1 MENVLQNYAVD
12 PQLDRKEA
20 VRLMRLALSL
30 DDGDPSTLATAALI
44 SALLVGDCETEIEM
58 SDRAVTL
65 NPNSHRAW
73 NCRGWVYKVAGQP
86 EEAIRSFERA
96 MRMSP
101 VDPQQYTV
109 LTGMGFAL
117 MSKSAIE
124 RISFAEGI
132 VRRREFIALLGGA
145 AAIRPLGAHAE
156 RPRERILYFT
166 YSAGYRHDVIQLS
179 KAILTQLGSN
189 SGIFEVTATED
200 TSEFSLE
207 NLERYAAVMFYTSGE
222 LPMSHAQKTA
232 LLNFVRSGRGFLGVH
247 SATDTFY
254 TWPDY
259 LDLVGGYFN
268 GHPWHQAVT
277 IEVVDPSNPL
287 VAFLGNS
294 LQVEDE
300 IYQISDFDYR
310 GSRVLLRLDPRSV
323 DLGKTGVHQ
332 RFYGWPLAWTRFY
345 GEGRVFYTAL
355 GHEPSV
361 WQDARYQRILTNAIL
376 WSMRR
381 SP

>member
-1 MENVLQNYAVD
+1 M
-12 PQLDRKEA
+12 
-20 VRLMRLALSL
+20 
-30 DDGDPSTLATAALI
+30 
-44 SALLVGDCETEIEM
+44 
-58 SDRAVTL
+58 
-65 NPNSHRAW
+65 
-73 NCRGWVYKVAGQP
+73 
-86 EEAIRSFERA
+86 
-96 MRMSP
+96 
-101 VDPQQYTV
+101 
-109 LTGMGFAL
+109 
-117 MSKSAIE
+117 
-124 RISFAEGI
+124 
-132 VRRREFIALLGGA
+132 RRREFIALLGGA

-156 RPRERILYFT
+156 RPPERILYFT
-166 YSAGYRHDVIQLS
+166 YSAGYQHDVIQLS
-179 KAILTQLGSN
+179 KAVLTRLGSN

-200 TSEFSLE
+200 TSEFSTE
-207 NLERYAAVMFYTSGE
+207 NLERYAAVMFYTTGE
-222 LPMSHAQKTA
+222 LPMSHAQKAA

-277 IEVVDPSNPL
+277 IEVVDPGDPL

-310 GSRVLLRLDPRSV
+310 GSRVLLRLDPSSV
-323 DLGKTGVHQ
+323 DLSKTGVHQ

-345 GEGRVFYTAL
+345 GGGRVFYTAL

-361 WQDARYQRILTNAIL
+361 WQDVRYQRILTNAII
-376 WSMRR
+376 WSVRR